1 MGIVQ
6 SKEIKNNWFIFSSQK
21 ERKINEFNMQAIL
34 FTLIFETDEEKC
46 WSLYE
51 AYTQK

>member
-21 ERKINEFNMQAIL
+21 EGKINEFNMQAIL
-34 FTLIFETDEEKC
+34 FAFIIETNEEKC

-51 AYTQK
+51 TYTQK